1 MTLCLFSQKKNV
13 PLSDSLMK
21 KGHTALK
28 LPKSLISKIQMMPCV
43 DFTYWLQ
50 LFVGRKE
57 FQLCVGCCS
66 ATQDA
71 GAKHDKLTPSFSLSN
86 RCPRVTLLE
95 SPTWTVRANGPVS
108 SFVQAGALTKCKL
121 KQEGKKKLFFWAQDT
136 CAAKSKV
143 GGRENNL
150 KQPAQMGDA
159 LLFPAEA
166 RSWQSPSLVQQAHC
180 WRSWWSHSR
189 GNVHSYLEE
198 RLESSAYQ
206 HVLKWSCFQV
216 RNVKQWSYMRR
227 ERCSVSPGDGSQR
240 AVL

>member
-13 PLSDSLMK
+13 PLSGSLMK

-71 GAKHDKLTPSFSLSN
+71 GAKHDKLTPSFPLSN

-121 KQEGKKKLFFWAQDT
+121 KQEGKKNCFFEHRT
-136 CAAKSKV
+136 
-143 GGRENNL
+143 
-150 KQPAQMGDA
+150 P
-159 LLFPAEA
+159 
-166 RSWQSPSLVQQAHC
+166 VQQRAK
-180 WRSWWSHSR
+180 WE
-189 GNVHSYLEE
+189 EE
-198 RLESSAYQ
+198 RTIWNSLHRWEMLFSFLPRPDPGKAPVWCNRHTAGGAGGHTAEEMSTATLRRGWNHQ
-206 HVLKWSCFQV
+206 HINMFWNGRVFRWE
-216 RNVKQWSYMRR
+216 M
-227 ERCSVSPGDGSQR
+227 
-240 AVL
+240 